1 MDSPLQKDQDK
12 PAWCRR
18 YRLSSLWQS
27 SGGGIFFRAWLR
39 RRDRRAFST
48 VVVFKRTSIFS
59 PIKAFFVLF
68 EFSIR
73 AKKIYQAYKI
83 QQPVFLLW
91 NLFTHFPSLLRKI
104 ALLFTFDKCPA
115 KKNKEA

>member
-73 AKKIYQAYKI
+73 AKKIYQAHKNPTTSFSSLKFIYSH
-83 QQPVFLLW
+83 PFLVEENCITIYL
-91 NLFTHFPSLLRKI
+91 
-104 ALLFTFDKCPA
+104 
-115 KKNKEA
+115 